1 MKGGHVRFIS
11 RLRAAEVGLLLEHPS
26 LLFDHLLVGRVALF
40 QPLRI
45 SERVQSVVT
54 RRAARAYAS
63 EHDDLDLIAGE
74 ERVS

>member
-1 MKGGHVRFIS
+1 MSFVG
-11 RLRAAEVGLLLEHPS
+11 RLRAAEVGLALLLEHPS
-26 LLFDHLLVGRVALF
+26 LLLDHLLVGWVALF
-40 QPLRI
+40 QPLCI
-45 SERVQSVVT
+45 SERVQGVVT